1 MCRRGKAAIHYKV
14 SQAGHVTIK
23 IYDVRGELVTT
34 LVDEDQAAS
43 TAYAAVDWDGM
54 NEAGTI
60 VANGVYIV
68 KVKLPDGT
76 YTKKVVVLKKEY

>member
-23 IYDVRGELVTT
+23 IYDVNGGLVRT
-34 LVDEDQAAS
+34 LVDDDQAAS
-43 TAYAAVDWDGM
+43 TGLSVDWDGM